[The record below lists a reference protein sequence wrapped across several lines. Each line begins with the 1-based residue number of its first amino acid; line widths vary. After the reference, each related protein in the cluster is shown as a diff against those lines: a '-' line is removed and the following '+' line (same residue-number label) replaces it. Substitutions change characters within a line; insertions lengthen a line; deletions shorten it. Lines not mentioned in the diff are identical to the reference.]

1 VLGGLPFADVRVE
14 LLGDEPPDH
23 GAKGV
28 MFVREPHRPSITDR
42 DVPGDFVATTTGQD
56 AT

>member
-1 VLGGLPFADVRVE
+1 VV
-14 LLGDEPPDH
+14 
-23 GAKGV
+23 
-28 MFVREPHRPSITDR
+28 FVREPHRPSIPDR